1 MKRVL
6 VRTHPFIIY
15 NTILLTEFIL
25 LICFRLFFLMRLC
38 FFFYGIY
45 GFFLFLYL
53 IIHGFIIHR

>member
-38 FFFYGIY
+38 FFFYDIY